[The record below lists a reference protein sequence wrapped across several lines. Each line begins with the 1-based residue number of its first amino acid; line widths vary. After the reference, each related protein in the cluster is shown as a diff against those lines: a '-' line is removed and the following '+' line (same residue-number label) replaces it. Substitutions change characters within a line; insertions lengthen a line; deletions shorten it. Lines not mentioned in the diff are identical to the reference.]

1 MRLGPPC
8 HYQILKFWYV
18 LKQKFN
24 FFESLKIIL
33 WMANMAR
40 CYDKLLLEMLNW
52 TLKLKNSVRQ
62 IFPFVN
68 NHRVW
73 LYNVSKQKVMGF

>member
-1 MRLGPPC
+1 
-8 HYQILKFWYV
+8 
-18 LKQKFN
+18 
-24 FFESLKIIL
+24 
-33 WMANMAR
+33 MANMAR